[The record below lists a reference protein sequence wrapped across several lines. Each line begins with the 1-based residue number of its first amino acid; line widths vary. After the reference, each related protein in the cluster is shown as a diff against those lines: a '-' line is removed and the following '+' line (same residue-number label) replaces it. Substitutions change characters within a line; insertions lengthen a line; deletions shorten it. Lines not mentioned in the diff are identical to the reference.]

1 MKPVH
6 RYKTKITHYRKSN
19 NKKYVGVRKTRRRKS
34 GRKKSRHGKIRR
46 KKSMRGGGA
55 RARALAALRSL
66 RGPAASRAQPRA
78 APAAAGAQEEADAD
92 VAAAVQQQQQ
102 AAAAAAD
109 QQQQAVG
116 GDQRWYYTKGQEGA
130 TAAAEQQKAAAE
142 KERLRALWEQQRRQQ
157 LPGDKLMEMQR
168 DAVTISRYNWLKQMI
183 QHDPAYKK
191 EWFLGRESPGG
202 PTRQEVLEAREVALA
217 KAKQEKAQQ
226 WRRRQYERQLER
238 DEKRR
243 AQAAVNAAI
252 AWRMERARDREDP
265 AYNVNQHMNELRQ
278 RNADRYRWR
287 YEGGGEA

>member
-1 MKPVH
+1 
-6 RYKTKITHYRKSN
+6 
-19 NKKYVGVRKTRRRKS
+19 
-34 GRKKSRHGKIRR
+34 
-46 KKSMRGGGA
+46 MRGGA
-55 RARALAALRSL
+55 PRALAARALAALRSL

-78 APAAAGAQEEADAD
+78 APAAAGAQAEADAD

-116 GDQRWYYTKGQEGA
+116 GDQRWNYTKGQEGA

-168 DAVTISRYNWLKQMI
+168 DTVTTSRYNWLNQMI
-183 QHDPAYKK
+183 QHNPAYKK
-191 EWFLGRESPGG
+191 EWFSGRELPGG
-202 PTRQEVLEAREVALA
+202 PTRQEVLEAREAALA

-226 WRRRQYERQLER
+226 WSSRQYERHEN
-238 DEKRR
+238 RR
-243 AQAAVNAAI
+243 AQAAVKAAEAAVNAAI

-265 AYNVNQHMNELRQ
+265 AYNVNQHMNEQRQ
-278 RNADRYRWR
+278 RNTDRYRWR